1 MHCLWLLCFLMDP
14 VDLSEI
20 CVVSVFDEN
29 MLKLNV
35 LLFSV
40 DNVNNEYVMRI
51 CYNAEKWDIAF
62 VRKNNISTILRYGLF
77 SVVLFLPKV

>member
-14 VDLSEI
+14 VDLSEL

-40 DNVNNEYVMRI
+40 DNVNNEYVIMRKSEI
-51 CYNAEKWDIAF
+51 
-62 VRKNNISTILRYGLF
+62 
-77 SVVLFLPKV
+77 

>member
-1 MHCLWLLCFLMDP
+1 MQRKCFCVLVTKQDIEKTRQIMHCLWLLCFLMDP

-40 DNVNNEYVMRI
+40 DNVNEYVIMR
-51 CYNAEKWDIAF
+51 K
-62 VRKNNISTILRYGLF
+62 SGT
-77 SVVLFLPKV
+77 

>member
-1 MHCLWLLCFLMDP
+1 MHCLWLLCFVMDP

-40 DNVNNEYVMRI
+40 DNVNEYVMRI
-51 CYNAEKWDIAF
+51 CYNAEK
-62 VRKNNISTILRYGLF
+62 VRYSFCEEK
-77 SVVLFLPKV
+77 